1 MPQIIIK
8 TRIRSRIE
16 ICFDLSTSIDLH
28 STSTAHT
35 NEKAIAGVTS
45 GLVKLNDT
53 VTWRAKHFS
62 ITQHLTSKITAYNR
76 PFHFRDE
83 QIKGAFKRFKHDHTF
98 EQDGEEVIMTDV
110 FDYES
115 PLGIAGKLF
124 NSLILTNYMRKFLIR
139 RNSFIK
145 EYAETDKWKEILK

>member
-1 MPQIIIK
+1 MPKIIMK
-8 TRIRSRIE
+8 TRIRSSIE

-28 STSTAHT
+28 STSTAQT

-45 GLVKLNDT
+45 GLIKLNET
-53 VTWRAKHFS
+53 VTWEAKHFF
-62 ITQHLTSKITAYNR
+62 ITQNLTSKITSHNR

-83 QIKGAFKRFKHDHTF
+83 QIKGAFKRFRHDHTF

-115 PLGIAGKLF
+115 PLGIIGKLF
-124 NSLILTNYMRKFLIR
+124 NSLVLTNYLRKFLIM
-139 RNSFIK
+139 RNSYIK
-145 EYAETDKWKEILK
+145 EYAETEKWKQIIK